1 MADKRGGLTPGAL
14 GLVNQGEAALGTTFN
29 ISSGHR
35 DADYNATLPGAAKN
49 SDHLSGD
56 AFDISTRGMSNA
68 QAAQISDYYK
78 GQSNTYVKDNYDDGH
93 IHVSYRGPD
102 NQMGHV
108 NKGATDQPDP
118 GQKNAD
124 GTNSQA
130 AKPTDSQTPA
140 ASSTNSNGTANNAST
155 QNSNQ
160 ANQQQQ
166 AASQNSTTTCNP
178 KVTGT
183 GKPIGSSS
191 SNSSSS
197 GNNSNNSN
205 NSNNK
210 NNSDGKGGDKTAS
223 DGKDNNSG
231 NQLKND
237 GQTNNIKYN
246 KERADQIYDGLRD
259 RGYTHEQSVAA
270 MGHFYNE
277 SKFNTNITGDSGT
290 SYGLGQWHNER
301 GDALQAYASSTGRSA
316 NDVNTQLDFFDKE
329 MRGSEASRAGNSFF
343 NSTTIEGA
351 SAAMDKYERFKNYN
365 VPGNFQSVDRLQN
378 ANTFNQVYAGRR

>member
-1 MADKRGGLTPGAL
+1 MADKRGGLSPGAL
-14 GLVNQGEAALGTTFN
+14 NLVNQGEAALGKNFN

-49 SDHLSGD
+49 SDHLTGD

-68 QAAQISDYYK
+68 DAAAISDYYK
-78 GQSNTYVKDNYDDGH
+78 SQSNTYVKDNYDDGH

-108 NKGATDQPDP
+108 NPGAKDTPADNV
-118 GQKNAD
+118 GQKNPD
-124 GTNSQA
+124 GTNSQNNA
-130 AKPTDSQTPA
+130 NANTNA
-140 ASSTNSNGTANNAST
+140 NSNQNNANTQNQQNNSNNSNNSQQ
-155 QNSNQ
+155 QNSNT
-160 ANQQQQ
+160 
-166 AASQNSTTTCNP
+166 SSNSSCNP

-183 GKPIGSSS
+183 GKPIGNSSS
-191 SNSSSS
+191 SNSSGS
-197 GNNSNNSN
+197 GSNNNNSS
-205 NSNNK
+205 NK
-210 NNSDGKGGDKTAS
+210 NNSDGKGGDKTNS
-223 DGKDNNSG
+223 TNKGDNTDGSNK
-231 NQLKND
+231 LKND
-237 GQTNNIKYN
+237 AQTNDLKYN

-259 RGYTHEQSVAA
+259 RGYTHEQAVAA

-301 GDALQAYASSTGRSA
+301 GDALQAYAASTGRSA

-329 MRGSEASRAGNSFF
+329 MRGSEIRAGNAFR

-351 SAAMDKYERFKNYN
+351 SAAMDSYERFKNYN
-365 VPGNFQSVDRLQN
+365 VPGNFQSVDRLHN
-378 ANTFNQVYAGRR
+378 ANTFDQAYAGRR

>member
-14 GLVNQGEAALGTTFN
+14 GLVNQGEAALGTSFT

-35 DADYNATLPGAAKN
+35 DAAYNATLPGAAKN
-49 SDHLSGD
+49 SDHLTGD
-56 AFDISTRGMSNA
+56 AFDISTRGMTNA
-68 QAAQISDYYK
+68 QATEISNYYR
-78 GQSNTYVKDNYDDGH
+78 GQSNTYVKDDYGDGH

-102 NQMGHV
+102 NASGKV
-108 NKGATDQPDP
+108 NKGATDKADP
-118 GQKNAD
+118 GAKNPD

-130 AKPTDSQTPA
+130 AKKEDGTQAKKDDAAAKQNQAQNGNKAQTPA
-140 ASSTNSNGTANNAST
+140 A
-155 QNSNQ
+155 
-160 ANQQQQ
+160 
-166 AASQNSTTTCNP
+166 AAQSTCNP

-183 GKPIGSSS
+183 GKPIGGSSS
-191 SNSSSS
+191 SSSKS
-197 GNNSNNSN
+197 GTGNQNQAQNG
-205 NSNNK
+205 NK
-210 NNSDGKGGDKTAS
+210 AANSDGKGGSKTAT
-223 DGKDNNSG
+223 DGKDNNSS

-329 MRGSEASRAGNSFF
+329 MRGSEASRAGNAFF
-343 NSTTIEGA
+343 NSTSIEGA
-351 SAAMDKYERFKNYN
+351 SAAMDRYERFKNYN

-378 ANTFNQVYAGRR
+378 ANTFNQVYTGRR